1 MRDELEGAPHVA
13 IGDGVEKI
21 RLSFSPLY
29 ANYRGYSVFA
39 NFFIPS
45 FHVAR
50 EFIELPG
57 KLVEI
62 AAYRRLKKLDRGSA
76 YPDLQFGCRMVR
88 DPFRNSVTSQWIE
101 L

>member
-1 MRDELEGAPHVA
+1 MRDELEGAPRIA
-13 IGDGVEKI
+13 IGDGIEEI
-21 RLSFSPLY
+21 RLSFAPSY
-29 ANYRGYSVFA
+29 ANYRSHSVFA

-62 AAYRRLKKLDRGSA
+62 APYSRLKKLDRVSA
-76 YPDLQFGCRMVR
+76 YPDLQFRCCVVR
-88 DPFRNSVTSQWIE
+88 DPFRDSVASQRLE